1 MQRFQIGIS
10 FHYRGADNFFCKLVC
25 FSRIGKL
32 KQADHFCY
40 GAVNRDLFFS
50 SADRKAGK
58 WRRMTHLPTT
68 VYIFRISDTSFKGL
82 FQIVTIFLQAV
93 VFVEGE
99 CALIVCGYAE
109 LHERAV
115 LF

>member
-50 SADRKAGK
+50 SADRKVGNGTVAENGIRDIRIPFQQIK
-58 WRRMTHLPTT
+58 NLLFFHLFPLNHS
-68 VYIFRISDTSFKGL
+68 VMVIRD
-82 FQIVTIFLQAV
+82 
-93 VFVEGE
+93 
-99 CALIVCGYAE
+99 
-109 LHERAV
+109 
-115 LF
+115 